1 MVRRAAIVHAVPSL
15 VPVFNELT
23 SELLPD
29 VHVLHLADE
38 GLLKELRSVGRLTEE
53 LGERLAMLARYAQEY
68 GAEVVMF
75 NCSSL
80 SPLVDSVKERVR
92 VPVFPVDEAMA
103 DRAVESG
110 KSIGVLATL
119 QNTLGP
125 TSDLIRRR
133 AALKGTNVEV
143 EAVLCEGAFDALAHG
158 ETEVHDRIIRE
169 HLAGLSE
176 RVEVVALAQASMAR
190 VAARLPESERGVP
203 ILSSPRPGVERLREM
218 LDSLST

>member
-1 MVRRAAIVHAVPSL
+1 MVRRAAIVHVVPSL